1 MHRIRRPVGFVALLA
16 LVAALACARRSSEP
30 RPLDPPS
37 FVEVDNQAFL
47 DANVYV
53 MRSTQRIRLGYA
65 PGGRRSTFRI
75 PRELVFGPSALSF
88 LVDFVGSSRQPRS
101 DRITVNPGDTVV
113 LTIPP
118 S

>member
-1 MHRIRRPVGFVALLA
+1 MRRMATVAGVAAA
-16 LVAALACARRSSEP
+16 LVLGTGCARRAGEP

-75 PRELVFGPSALSF
+75 PRDLVFGPTMLSF
-88 LVDFVGSSRQPRS
+88 VIDFVGSSRQPRS

>member
-1 MHRIRRPVGFVALLA
+1 MHTIRRPIALVGMLMLLA
-16 LVAALACARRSSEP
+16 TLACARRSSEP
-30 RPLDPPS
+30 RPLDPPT

-53 MRSTQRIRLGYA
+53 MRSTQRVRVGYA
-65 PGGRRSTFRI
+65 PGGRRSTFRV
-75 PRELVFGPSALSF
+75 PRELLFGPTVLSF
-88 LVDFVGSSRQPRS
+88 VIDFVGSSRTPRS
-101 DRITVNPGDTVV
+101 DRISVNPGDTVV